1 MAQGPHHTALCQAV
15 DVSLHDMQVL
25 FDVHKVLS
33 GLIDACRA
41 RVLDAT
47 DQPHR
52 FTHGVPGTQKPFEI
66 TRVLFFVSVIHFKW
80 LPLLS
85 STHQIVKKTKTQRN
99 KYKTGS

>member
-1 MAQGPHHTALCQAV
+1 MAQGPHHAALCQAV

-66 TRVLFFVSVIHFKW
+66 TRVLFFVSSYTFQMVTPFK
-80 LPLLS
+80 LNTS
-85 STHQIVKKTKTQRN
+85 DC
-99 KYKTGS
+99 